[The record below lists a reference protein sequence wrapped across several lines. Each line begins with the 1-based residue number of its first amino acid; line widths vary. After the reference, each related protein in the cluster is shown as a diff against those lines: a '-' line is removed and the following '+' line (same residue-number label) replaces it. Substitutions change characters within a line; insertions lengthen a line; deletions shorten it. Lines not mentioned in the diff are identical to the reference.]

1 MGFEEKFENKTEE
14 LGGKVKEGLGNLT
27 DDKELAAEGKA
38 DQASGKLGNL
48 AEDAK
53 DKVEQLGEDLKAGV
67 EKIKEKFSN

>member
-1 MGFEEKFENKTEE
+1 MGLEEKFENKSEE
-14 LGGKVKEGLGNLT
+14 LGGKIKEGLGNLT

-38 DQASGKLGNL
+38 DQVSGKLGNL
-48 AEDAK
+48 AEEAK